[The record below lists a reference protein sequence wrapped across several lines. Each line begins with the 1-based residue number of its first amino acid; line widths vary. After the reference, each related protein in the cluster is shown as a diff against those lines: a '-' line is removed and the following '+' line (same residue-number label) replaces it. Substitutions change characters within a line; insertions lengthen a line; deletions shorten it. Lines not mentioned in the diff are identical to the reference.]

1 MLKGEKGIAVLK
13 KYCIA
18 DYVKLTKKV
27 ISTVL
32 SLMLMVSFATVI
44 APSTSAASIS
54 LSDMSSSNYENIRV
68 RDDSGNL
75 TAEGANIMDAIVN
88 YAKTY
93 SQTGGNGN
101 LYVRNDDPQVH
112 SYSTANC
119 TCFVSH
125 CIAAG
130 AEFAPGNSNVSND
143 EFYFW
148 NHSISNSSATTR
160 SASSLLKYC
169 QAGGTTDGRGGI
181 QVVPVNGTKYQSYA
195 NFNFDNLREGDIFFG
210 DMNGNSGD
218 STSQHVMIIIKAD
231 GVNSIFASNTSDGQ
245 FKISTWGSRTLKRLQ
260 AYRIV
265 GVNRQVNASSS
276 DGKVISKG
284 YKSGSN
290 GQIAYFATASNTPIN
305 TTYFHEASTGNI
317 AYSYDYDGIVPH
329 AADMHK
335 SGASISPEIQ
345 RIISLGLSN
354 DNESYKSVN
363 ADLLSMGMS
372 PSFALENQYEAYAAT
387 QIAVWFQAGSA
398 DASII
403 KALDYQVESS
413 NLYQDA
419 AYRVWNAGMF
429 IRNNNANAF
438 TATSADNYRSEITK
452 GSDFAV
458 KKEGSKFIAGPFYVQ
473 DNSFNSFASITLN
486 GAPEGTYVSSSG
498 TADGYAGTVFRV
510 DQPIYIIAPESFS
523 GTMTISANAS
533 TSLPTVTGYSSAIS
547 SGSNLQ
553 PMLLC
558 SFDGAAAVA
567 TSSVTLNSDGS
578 TTANT
583 GDPGSV
589 VTGNGNEDT
598 ITPIS
603 GNAISISGVNAIDVY
618 EINSTSSNILGR
630 IDPGTQFTYS
640 AYDKS
645 SQMYKV
651 TNGQV
656 TGWCEGSKIALI
668 YNSDSAGNKVMP
680 KNESITVYA
689 GPDTS
694 YQMVGT
700 ITDKEAS
707 IQHETN
713 NGWTYLNHPQYSGY
727 CITSE
732 ISGVPMDTT
741 GKFAV
746 LVFTDTKLRLRSGPG
761 TEYDQ
766 IGAIP
771 SGVEVPV
778 LAEDSLSGFI
788 QVTYDG
794 LTGWCAGT
802 TEYVSIFT
810 PMDATANVM
819 NDIGAL
825 KIRTGP
831 STSYESLGTIP
842 EGQNIKVL
850 AQGTNGWYK
859 VEYNGNI
866 GFSSGLYIENVV
878 DKNDGSDNTSSDPI
892 IEPSTTPS
900 SEPSSE
906 PSQAPSSEPSTTP
919 SSEPSSEPSQ
929 EPSSEPSTTPSSEP
943 SSEPSQEPSSEP
955 STAPSSE
962 PSSEASSNEPPT
974 TDSQSPTDEDRFLM
988 LIEDN
993 YNLRLRN
1000 GPSIEYDQIGAIKPG
1015 VEVPIL
1021 EQDEDTKFVK
1031 VNYNDLTGWCA
1042 GTTEYVSIFTPLDI
1056 SANVMD
1062 NVGAL
1067 RIRKGPSTEYS
1078 TIGTIPEGRA
1088 IKILAKGTNG
1098 WYKVSYGGKIGYS
1111 SGSYIVNFNDGTS
1124 TVTTPTVN
1132 EPIQSKTG
1140 LYVMMRDTTNSI
1152 TLRSG
1157 PSASYSALAVIT
1169 EHVDYEVIER
1179 NESTGFMKITYNGI
1193 TGWVIGSDKYVLTLQ
1208 DDKFKATTNG
1218 VDDYLNMRS
1227 GPSSAY
1233 NKVGNISGTE
1243 NQTFDVLAK
1252 TDGWYK
1258 ISYNGVIGFVSS
1270 QYVKPV
1276 E

>member
-906 PSQAPSSEPSTTP
+906 PSQ
-919 SSEPSSEPSQ
+919 
-929 EPSSEPSTTPSSEP
+929 
-943 SSEPSQEPSSEP
+943 EPSSEP

-988 LIEDN
+988 LIEDD